1 MGISIYGY
9 VSCIGKVEYRY
20 SDDFSLDQMRKLT
33 DDSPVSCPD
42 ADKSKEMEKEISD
55 ARKKKDTLGGS
66 ITTIATGVPPTLGSY
81 VHWDKKLDAKLA
93 RILMSIQS
101 VKAIEV
107 GDGIESS
114 KNYGTSVQDQYVLNE
129 KEIKKESNN
138 LGGFE
143 GGMTNGENIE
153 LTAYLKPISTT
164 LTPIK
169 SVNLVEKEETETVYE
184 RSDTCAVPRAVP
196 IFESAMALEILNAV
210 LNKTGGDNKKEII
223 KNFENIP
230 SLNIDEF
237 APRFSF
243 FFNAHNDFFEEIA
256 KYRAARRIWAN
267 DMKYKYGAKDPRSWK
282 LRFHCQTAG
291 CSLTAQQPE
300 INIVRVAIQ
309 AMAGVLGGTQSLHTD
324 SMDEALALPSEKAVQ
339 IALRTQQVIAHESG
353 VANVIDPLGGS
364 YYLEWLTED
373 MERQA
378 RDYFDRIDSLGGVV
392 PAIEKG
398 FFQKEIAAAS
408 YKYQK
413 EIDDKERV
421 VVGVNEY
428 TSDESVEIP
437 ILEMDPEGFDRQC
450 ARLKKLRAN
459 RDKSKFDSS
468 IRAIEKAAEGD
479 ENLMPHF
486 IEASKAGVTLG
497 EMCDV
502 LRGIFGEY
510 REGSDF

>member
-1 MGISIYGY
+1 MIRFLTAGESHGPELTGIIEGVPSGFTISKEFIDSYLKRRQKDTGSGGRMNIESDEVFILSGVVNNISTGAPIALRIKNKDWKNWKDKDIEPYVVPRPGHADLIGTAKYDLNDIRLVLERSSARETAMRSAIGAIAIQVLETMGISIYGY

-42 ADKSKEMEKEISD
+42 ADKSKEMEKEISN

-237 APRFSF
+237 DLD
-243 FFNAHNDFFEEIA
+243 N
-256 KYRAARRIWAN
+256 KV
-267 DMKYKYGAKDPRSWK
+267 WK
-282 LRFHCQTAG
+282 FG
-291 CSLTAQQPE
+291 YE
-300 INIVRVAIQ
+300 
-309 AMAGVLGGTQSLHTD
+309 
-324 SMDEALALPSEKAVQ
+324 SE
-339 IALRTQQVIAHESG
+339 
-353 VANVIDPLGGS
+353 
-364 YYLEWLTED
+364 
-373 MERQA
+373 
-378 RDYFDRIDSLGGVV
+378 
-392 PAIEKG
+392 
-398 FFQKEIAAAS
+398 
-408 YKYQK
+408 
-413 EIDDKERV
+413 
-421 VVGVNEY
+421 
-428 TSDESVEIP
+428 
-437 ILEMDPEGFDRQC
+437 
-450 ARLKKLRAN
+450 
-459 RDKSKFDSS
+459 
-468 IRAIEKAAEGD
+468 
-479 ENLMPHF
+479 
-486 IEASKAGVTLG
+486 
-497 EMCDV
+497 
-502 LRGIFGEY
+502 
-510 REGSDF
+510 

>member
-1 MGISIYGY
+1 MIRFLTAGESHGPELTGIIEGVPAGFTISKEFIDSYLKRRQKDTGSGGRMNIESDEVFILSGVVNNISTGAPIALRIKNKDWENWKDKDIEPYVVPRPGHADLIGTAKYDLNDIRLVLERSSARETAMRSAIGAIAIQVLETMGISIYGY

-42 ADKSKEMEKEISD
+42 ADKSKEMEKEISN

-230 SLNIDEF
+230 NLNIDEF
-237 APRFSF
+237 DLD
-243 FFNAHNDFFEEIA
+243 N
-256 KYRAARRIWAN
+256 KV
-267 DMKYKYGAKDPRSWK
+267 WK
-282 LRFHCQTAG
+282 FG
-291 CSLTAQQPE
+291 YE
-300 INIVRVAIQ
+300 
-309 AMAGVLGGTQSLHTD
+309 
-324 SMDEALALPSEKAVQ
+324 SE
-339 IALRTQQVIAHESG
+339 
-353 VANVIDPLGGS
+353 
-364 YYLEWLTED
+364 
-373 MERQA
+373 
-378 RDYFDRIDSLGGVV
+378 
-392 PAIEKG
+392 
-398 FFQKEIAAAS
+398 
-408 YKYQK
+408 
-413 EIDDKERV
+413 
-421 VVGVNEY
+421 
-428 TSDESVEIP
+428 
-437 ILEMDPEGFDRQC
+437 
-450 ARLKKLRAN
+450 
-459 RDKSKFDSS
+459 
-468 IRAIEKAAEGD
+468 
-479 ENLMPHF
+479 
-486 IEASKAGVTLG
+486 
-497 EMCDV
+497 
-502 LRGIFGEY
+502 
-510 REGSDF
+510 

>member
-1 MGISIYGY
+1 MIRFLTAGESHGPELTGIIEGVPAGFTISKEFIDSYLKRRQKDTGSGGRMNIESDEVFISSGVVNNISTGAPIALRIKNKDWENWKDKDIEPYIVPRPGHADLIGTAKYDLNDIRLVLERSSARETAMRSAIGAIAIQILESMGISIYGY
-9 VSCIGKVEYRY
+9 VSSIGKVDYRY
-20 SDDFSLDQMRKLT
+20 SNDFSLDEMRKLT

-42 ADKSKEMEKEISD
+42 ADKSQQMEKEISN

-114 KNYGTSVQDQYVLNE
+114 KNYGTSVQDQYVLDD

-164 LTPIK
+164 LSPIK
-169 SVNLVEKEETETVYE
+169 SVNLAEKEETETVYE

-237 APRFSF
+237 DLD
-243 FFNAHNDFFEEIA
+243 N
-256 KYRAARRIWAN
+256 KV
-267 DMKYKYGAKDPRSWK
+267 WK
-282 LRFHCQTAG
+282 FG
-291 CSLTAQQPE
+291 YE
-300 INIVRVAIQ
+300 
-309 AMAGVLGGTQSLHTD
+309 
-324 SMDEALALPSEKAVQ
+324 SE
-339 IALRTQQVIAHESG
+339 
-353 VANVIDPLGGS
+353 
-364 YYLEWLTED
+364 
-373 MERQA
+373 
-378 RDYFDRIDSLGGVV
+378 
-392 PAIEKG
+392 
-398 FFQKEIAAAS
+398 
-408 YKYQK
+408 
-413 EIDDKERV
+413 
-421 VVGVNEY
+421 
-428 TSDESVEIP
+428 
-437 ILEMDPEGFDRQC
+437 
-450 ARLKKLRAN
+450 
-459 RDKSKFDSS
+459 
-468 IRAIEKAAEGD
+468 
-479 ENLMPHF
+479 
-486 IEASKAGVTLG
+486 
-497 EMCDV
+497 
-502 LRGIFGEY
+502 
-510 REGSDF
+510 

>member
-1 MGISIYGY
+1 MIRFLTAGESHGPELTGIIEGVPAGFTISKEFIDSYLKRRQKDTGSGGRMNIESDEVFISSGVVNNISTGAPIALRIKNKDWENWKDKAIEPYVVPRPGHADLIGTAKYDLNDIRLVLERSSARETAMRSAIGAIAMQILESMGISIYGY
-9 VSCIGKVEYRY
+9 VSSIGKIDYRY
-20 SDDFSLDQMRKLT
+20 SNDFSLDEMRKLT

-42 ADKSKEMEKEISD
+42 ADKSNQMEKEISD

-237 APRFSF
+237 DLD
-243 FFNAHNDFFEEIA
+243 N
-256 KYRAARRIWAN
+256 KV
-267 DMKYKYGAKDPRSWK
+267 WK
-282 LRFHCQTAG
+282 FG
-291 CSLTAQQPE
+291 YE
-300 INIVRVAIQ
+300 
-309 AMAGVLGGTQSLHTD
+309 
-324 SMDEALALPSEKAVQ
+324 SE
-339 IALRTQQVIAHESG
+339 
-353 VANVIDPLGGS
+353 
-364 YYLEWLTED
+364 
-373 MERQA
+373 
-378 RDYFDRIDSLGGVV
+378 
-392 PAIEKG
+392 
-398 FFQKEIAAAS
+398 
-408 YKYQK
+408 
-413 EIDDKERV
+413 
-421 VVGVNEY
+421 
-428 TSDESVEIP
+428 
-437 ILEMDPEGFDRQC
+437 
-450 ARLKKLRAN
+450 
-459 RDKSKFDSS
+459 
-468 IRAIEKAAEGD
+468 
-479 ENLMPHF
+479 
-486 IEASKAGVTLG
+486 
-497 EMCDV
+497 
-502 LRGIFGEY
+502 
-510 REGSDF
+510 

>member
-1 MGISIYGY
+1 MIRFLTAGESHGPELTGIIEGIPAGFTIGKEFIDSYLKRRQKDTGSGGRMNIESDEVFILSGVVNNISTGAPIALRIKNKDWENWKDKDIEPYVVPRPGHADLIGTAKYDLNDIRLVLERSSARETAMRSAIGAIAIQVLETMGISIYGY

-42 ADKSKEMEKEISD
+42 ADKSKEMEKEISN

-237 APRFSF
+237 DLD
-243 FFNAHNDFFEEIA
+243 N
-256 KYRAARRIWAN
+256 KV
-267 DMKYKYGAKDPRSWK
+267 WK
-282 LRFHCQTAG
+282 FG
-291 CSLTAQQPE
+291 YE
-300 INIVRVAIQ
+300 
-309 AMAGVLGGTQSLHTD
+309 
-324 SMDEALALPSEKAVQ
+324 SE
-339 IALRTQQVIAHESG
+339 
-353 VANVIDPLGGS
+353 
-364 YYLEWLTED
+364 
-373 MERQA
+373 
-378 RDYFDRIDSLGGVV
+378 
-392 PAIEKG
+392 
-398 FFQKEIAAAS
+398 
-408 YKYQK
+408 
-413 EIDDKERV
+413 
-421 VVGVNEY
+421 
-428 TSDESVEIP
+428 
-437 ILEMDPEGFDRQC
+437 
-450 ARLKKLRAN
+450 
-459 RDKSKFDSS
+459 
-468 IRAIEKAAEGD
+468 
-479 ENLMPHF
+479 
-486 IEASKAGVTLG
+486 
-497 EMCDV
+497 
-502 LRGIFGEY
+502 
-510 REGSDF
+510 

>member
-1 MGISIYGY
+1 MIRFLTAGESHGPELTGIVEGVPAGFTISKEFIDSYLKRRQKDTGSGGRMNIESDEVFISSGVVNNISTGAPIALRIKNKDWENWKDKDIEPYVVPRPGHADLIGTAKYDLNDIRLVLERSSARETAMRSAIGAIAIQILESMGISIYGY
-9 VSCIGKVEYRY
+9 VSSIGKVDYRY
-20 SDDFSLDQMRKLT
+20 SNDFSLDEMRKLT

-42 ADKSKEMEKEISD
+42 ADKSQQMEKEISN

-164 LTPIK
+164 LSPIK
-169 SVNLVEKEETETVYE
+169 SVNLAEKEETETVYE

-230 SLNIDEF
+230 NLNIDEF
-237 APRFSF
+237 DLD
-243 FFNAHNDFFEEIA
+243 N
-256 KYRAARRIWAN
+256 KV
-267 DMKYKYGAKDPRSWK
+267 WK
-282 LRFHCQTAG
+282 FG
-291 CSLTAQQPE
+291 YE
-300 INIVRVAIQ
+300 
-309 AMAGVLGGTQSLHTD
+309 
-324 SMDEALALPSEKAVQ
+324 SE
-339 IALRTQQVIAHESG
+339 
-353 VANVIDPLGGS
+353 
-364 YYLEWLTED
+364 
-373 MERQA
+373 
-378 RDYFDRIDSLGGVV
+378 
-392 PAIEKG
+392 
-398 FFQKEIAAAS
+398 
-408 YKYQK
+408 
-413 EIDDKERV
+413 
-421 VVGVNEY
+421 
-428 TSDESVEIP
+428 
-437 ILEMDPEGFDRQC
+437 
-450 ARLKKLRAN
+450 
-459 RDKSKFDSS
+459 
-468 IRAIEKAAEGD
+468 
-479 ENLMPHF
+479 
-486 IEASKAGVTLG
+486 
-497 EMCDV
+497 
-502 LRGIFGEY
+502 
-510 REGSDF
+510 